1 MKKLKT
7 LSTTASLAR
16 PVSVAL
22 LSCLVVVGC
31 AKNPVTGGSD
41 VTIVSE
47 KGEINQGRKA
57 HEQVKR
63 AFGVYEDQALQDYVN
78 ELGQRLARVSHRP
91 DLEWH
96 FTVTDGDRIN
106 AFALPG
112 GYIYVERGIMA
123 YINSEAEL
131 ASILGHEI
139 GHVTARHSVRQQT
152 QGMATGI
159 LATAAAIFSGN
170 RAIADLANIGGAAM
184 MRGYGREMELE
195 ADRLGAGYMAKI
207 GYDPQSVIKMLGVL
221 KNQELF
227 EMDRAKAEGREP
239 QIYHGVFSTHPS
251 ADQRLQQAVALAGAP
266 FIKAG
271 ETRGIVGHD
280 EYLKKIDG
288 LPFGTSR
295 AQGIIRENRFYHAD
309 MSITMAFPK
318 DWVVLNQ
325 PTRILAHTRTQ
336 DAVIQFVSD
345 RVVDNLTPKE
355 FLEKEL
361 KGRKLSNGAPL
372 ESNGMQGYTY
382 VTRNGSPLDGGSGP
396 VRYVTFFRDKT
407 AYIFASASRSSQ
419 NGVPVHDRIFL
430 STAQTLRSLKPSEL
444 PLAEPYRIRLVTA
457 DANTRMAT
465 LAKQSPLQKYPEAQ
479 LRLINDLY
487 PKKEPTAGQ
496 TVKIVE

>member
-1 MKKLKT
+1 MKYLT
-7 LSTTASLAR
+7 LLSS
-16 PVSVAL
+16 AL
-22 LSCLVVVGC
+22 LALATVAGC
-31 AKNPVTGGSD
+31 ARNPVTGGTD
-41 VTIVSE
+41 ATIVSE
-47 KGEINQGRKA
+47 KGEIEQGRKA

-63 AFGVYEDQALQDYVN
+63 FFGVYEDQALQDYVN

-112 GYIYVERGIMA
+112 GYVYIERGIMA

-152 QGMATGI
+152 QGLTTGL

-170 RAIADLANIGGAAM
+170 RALADLANVGGAAM

-195 ADRLGAGYMAKI
+195 ADRLGAQYMAKV
-207 GYDPQSVIKMLGVL
+207 GYDPQYVVKMLGVL

-227 EMDRAKAEGREP
+227 EVDRAKAEGREP

-251 ADQRLQQAVALAGAP
+251 ADQRLQQAVAMAGQP
-266 FIKAG
+266 FIKPG
-271 ETRGIVGHD
+271 EVRGTIGRD

-309 MSITMAFPK
+309 MGITMAFPK

-336 DAVIQFVSD
+336 DAIIQFTSD
-345 RVVDNLTPKE
+345 RVPDKLSPKE

-361 KGRKLSNGAPL
+361 RGRGLNAGEEI
-372 ESNGMQGYTY
+372 ESNGMKGYTV
-382 VTRNGSPLDGGSGP
+382 VTRNGSPLDGGAGP
-396 VRYVTFFRDKT
+396 VRYVALYHDKT

-419 NGVPVHDRIFL
+419 KGLPAHDRIFL
-430 STAQTLRSLKPSEL
+430 STAQTLRDIKPSEL
-444 PLAEPYRIRLVTA
+444 PLAEPYRIRTVTA
-457 DANTRMAT
+457 DANTRMAE
-465 LAKQSPLQKYPEAQ
+465 LAKESPLTRYAEAQ

-487 PKKEPTAGQ
+487 PKKEPKAGDQ
-496 TVKIVE
+496 VKIVE